1 MSSEADL
8 TPKPEGV
15 YWPLTKGADLG
26 AQVRSRYLEYLKAL
40 DERKLIASWRHL
52 ASVYYGFDPATGSL
66 SDWVTTAG
74 EQGQFMNLHVNEFAS
89 LVRHQLILMTAEKID
104 FDCMPTSDSPQ
115 AEAQAAL
122 GEQVIRYY
130 QSEGKVDATLN
141 QGAERMLL
149 FGGGYITQLWDA
161 YKGPEAGVEDV
172 PRYGGDGEPMTEKVE
187 VEVPPDPMEM
197 PEPGVPQMGM
207 QQRSQ
212 EPRYEVVERPMMDQ
226 RVKRGGDIVHRVYS
240 PLDIARDLGARTH
253 DDNGWFIVR
262 ERHDRYELA
271 AKFPE
276 HRAVI
281 MERPPY
287 DRDETIRYETGGRST
302 FSMLSKTDQIHVL
315 RLVHDRCES
324 VPNGMEALVVGDTVL
339 MPPQDLSYA
348 RVPIHPMVASE
359 HLDTAIG
366 HTTNID
372 LLGPQSALN
381 AAAIGGLTAMDAGSR
396 PVWAVPKGSKV
407 SVEDLTRGV
416 VSYEANPQMP
426 DGGMPKLLEMPT
438 LNDTH
443 LKGMELWTQKMQ
455 SLSGINAVAR
465 GESQGKSGAD
475 NALLQA
481 QAVQY
486 QSGNVRALAQCAR
499 SVGLGI
505 IEILQRFATT
515 ERLVRIVG
523 EDESPSLTYFTGA
536 DLSDIRHV
544 DVDLGDPAM
553 RTMARRKE
561 VASELVERFP
571 NQVTVEQYLAFLS
584 SGRLEPLFKA
594 QRNQI
599 RLIRAENSAL
609 AKGEQVRALVADSH
623 LDHLKE
629 HLSLLSSPALRA
641 DPALV
646 ESVLAHCQE
655 HEMLWAEM
663 GMRPALIAATGQSPA
678 PPPMGGPMPP
688 PGAGGPG
695 GPPQGPQDQQG
706 PPPAERA
713 QLAGAPDEVGGVK
726 MPAMPD
732 GVAADGQP
740 MNGGMQ

>member
-1 MSSEADL
+1 MSNEADL
-8 TPKPEGV
+8 TPKPEGI
-15 YWPLTKGADLG
+15 YWPTVKGPDLG
-26 AQVRSRYLEYLKAL
+26 AQVRSRFLEYLKGL
-40 DERKLIASWRHL
+40 EERKLIASWRHA
-52 ASVYYGFDPATGSL
+52 ASVNYGFDPATGSL

-89 LVRHQLILMTAEKID
+89 LVRHQLILMTAEKLD
-104 FDCMPTSDSPQ
+104 FDCVPTSDAPQ

-122 GEQVIRYY
+122 GEQVVRYY
-130 QSEGKVDATLN
+130 QGEGKLDLTLT

-172 PRYGGDGEPMTEKVE
+172 PRFDDNGEPLTEKVE
-187 VEVPPDPMEM
+187 VEVPPDM

-207 QQRSQ
+207 QSPDMG
-212 EPRYEVVERPMMDQ
+212 EPPAPRIEVVDRPVMDQ

-240 PLDIARDLGARTH
+240 PIDIARDLGARTH
-253 DDNGWFIVR
+253 DDCLWFIVR

-276 HRAVI
+276 HRAII
-281 MERPPY
+281 MERPAY
-287 DRDETIRYETGGRST
+287 DRDETIRYEMGGRQT
-302 FSMLSKTDQIHVL
+302 FSMMSRTDQVHVL
-315 RLVHDRCES
+315 RLLHDRTES
-324 VPNGMEALVVGDTVL
+324 VPNGMEALVIGDAVL
-339 MPPQDLSYA
+339 MPPQDLPYA
-348 RVPIHPMVASE
+348 RIPLHPMVASE

-366 HTTNID
+366 HTSNVD

-381 AAAIGGLTAMDAGSR
+381 ASAINGLTAMDAGSR
-396 PVWAVPKGSKV
+396 PTWALARGSNVDVSQLSQGAMHYTPLPQVEGNGVPQL
-407 SVEDLTRGV
+407 VEK
-416 VSYEANPQMP
+416 PQ
-426 DGGMPKLLEMPT
+426 
-438 LNDTH
+438 LNESH
-443 LKGMELWTQKMQ
+443 LRGMELWTQKMQ
-455 SLSGINAVAR
+455 SLSGVNAVAR

-486 QSGNVRALAQCAR
+486 QSGNVRALANCAR
-499 SVGLGI
+499 SLGLGI

-515 ERLVRIVG
+515 ERMVRIVG

-536 DLSDIRHV
+536 DLADVRHV
-544 DVDLGDPAM
+544 EVDLGDPAM
-553 RTMARRKE
+553 RTMGRRKE

-584 SGRLEPLFKA
+584 SGRLEPLYKA

-609 AKGEQVRALVADSH
+609 AKGEQVPALISDSH
-623 LDHLKE
+623 LDHIKE
-629 HLSLLSSPALRA
+629 HTSLLSSPALRT
-641 DPALV
+641 DQALV
-646 ESVLAHCQE
+646 AGVLAHVQE
-655 HEMLWAEM
+655 HELLWQQM

-688 PGAGGPG
+688 PGGGGPG

-706 PPPAERA
+706 PQAERA
-713 QLAGAPDEVGGVK
+713 SLAGAPDEVSGVK
-726 MPAMPD
+726 LPSMPA

-740 MNGGMQ
+740 MGGMQ